1 MTSRTAKSVTISVP
15 AEMLQ
20 ELDRVRTREHRSR
33 SELLREAFRRYVASE
48 SMRRIPIVEPEPGE
62 LDALEHGRA
71 QTARGEYV
79 LLKDLLD
86 DVDAD
91 GRARRREK
99 SQKVSE

>member
-1 MTSRTAKSVTISVP
+1 MTSRTARSVTISVP
-15 AEMLQ
+15 AEMLE
-20 ELDRVRTREHRSR
+20 ELDRVRRREHRSR
-33 SELLREAFRRYVASE
+33 SELLREAFRHYADSE
-48 SMRRIPIVEPEPGE
+48 AMRRIPIVELEPGE
-62 LDALEHGRA
+62 LDALEHGRQ

-79 LLKDLLD
+79 LLKDLLN

>member
-1 MTSRTAKSVTISVP
+1 MTSRTVKSVTISLP
-15 AEMLQ
+15 TEMLE

-33 SELLREAFRRYVASE
+33 SGLLREAFRRYVAGE
-48 SMRRIPIVEPEPGE
+48 STRRIPIVDPEPDE
-62 LDALEHGRA
+62 LDALERGRA

-86 DVDAD
+86 DGDAD

-99 SQKVSE
+99 SQKVTE

>member
-1 MTSRTAKSVTISVP
+1 
-15 AEMLQ
+15 
-20 ELDRVRTREHRSR
+20 
-33 SELLREAFRRYVASE
+33 
-48 SMRRIPIVEPEPGE
+48 MRRIPIVEPEPGE